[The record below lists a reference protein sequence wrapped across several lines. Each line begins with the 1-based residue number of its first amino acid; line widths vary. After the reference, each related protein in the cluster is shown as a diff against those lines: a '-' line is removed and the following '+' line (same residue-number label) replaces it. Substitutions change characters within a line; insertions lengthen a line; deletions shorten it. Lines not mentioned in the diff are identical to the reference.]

1 MGRLFGT
8 DGVRG
13 IANKELT
20 PELAFKLGKAGA
32 HVLKKKNERP
42 VVVIGKDT
50 RVSGD
55 MLEAALTAGILAV
68 GGNVIKA
75 GVVPTPAVAYLT
87 RYYHADAG
95 IVISASHNTFEYN
108 GIKFFN
114 GEGFKL
120 DDLLEEKIEDII
132 ISSIDVNSHVTGD
145 QIGKCLEAEESAADL
160 YVQRLLD
167 TVDYRLDGRKVV
179 LDCANGASYQIA
191 ERVYKALGAD
201 VTVIGNEPNGININE
216 ACGSTHPEKLQVE
229 VVRQGAD
236 IGLAFD
242 GDADRLIVVDNL
254 GRVVDGDKT
263 IAICAKMLK
272 KEGRLVDSKV
282 TATVMSN
289 IGFHKDM
296 EAAGISVDVTGV
308 GDRYVLESMLKT
320 GCVIGGEQS
329 GHIIFLEHTT
339 TGDGVMS
346 SLQLVKA
353 MLADGRTMAEMSD
366 EIKIYPQVLVNA
378 RIHNDHKK
386 TYMNDPEVAAEI
398 AAVEDAVAG
407 NGRLLIRPSGTEPLV
422 RVMMEGSDINQIR
435 PLAENLAALIQNKFS
450 HPAE

>member
-20 PELAFKLGKAGA
+20 PELAFNLGKAGTY
-32 HVLKKKNERP
+32 VLKKNNERP
-42 VVVIGKDT
+42 VIVIGKDT

-55 MLEAALTAGILAV
+55 MLENALTAGILAV

-75 GVVPTPAVAYLT
+75 GVIPTPAVAYLA
-87 RYYHADAG
+87 RYYGADAG

-132 ISSIDVNSHVTGD
+132 ISGIDVNSHITGD
-145 QIGKCLEAEESAADL
+145 AVGKCLTADENAQEL
-160 YVQRLLD
+160 YVKHLLE
-167 TVDYRLDGRKVV
+167 TADYRLDGKKIV
-179 LDCANGASYQIA
+179 LDCANGASYQVA
-191 ERVYKALGAD
+191 ATVYEALGAEV
-201 VTVIGNEPNGININE
+201 VTIGDKPDGVNIND
-216 ACGSTHPEKLQVE
+216 ACGSTHPESLCEAVLE
-229 VVRQGAD
+229 NSAY

-242 GDADRLIVVDNL
+242 GDADRLIVVDEL
-254 GRVVDGDKT
+254 GRVIDGDKT
-263 IAICAKMLK
+263 IAICAKALK
-272 KEGRLVDSKV
+272 EQGRLKDNRV

-289 IGFHKDM
+289 IGFHKAM
-296 EAAGISVDVTGV
+296 EEAGIAVDVTGV
-308 GDRYVLESMLKT
+308 GDRYVLERMLET

-339 TGDGVMS
+339 TGDGILS

-353 MLADGRTMAEMSD
+353 VLESGKSISELAD

-378 RIHNDHKK
+378 KIDNDYKK
-386 TYMNDPEVAAEI
+386 TYMKDAEVAAAI
-398 AAVEDAVAG
+398 AETEAKMEG
-407 NGRLLIRPSGTEPLV
+407 NGRVLIRPSGTEPLV
-422 RVMMEGSDINQIR
+422 RVMLEGNDIDMIR
-435 PLAENLAALIQNKFS
+435 SLAEDLARLIEGKFWK
-450 HPAE
+450 